1 MDEFQH
7 IEREPKEVVQDL
19 ADIQKEIEKKRAE
32 A

>member
-7 IEREPKEVVQDL
+7 IEREPKENVQDL
-19 ADIQKEIEKKRAE
+19 TDIQKEIEKKRAE